1 MTAGTATAY
10 IGGRRWDADGGVTLP
25 SVNPAN
31 GEIIAH
37 VAVGGVGEIDAA
49 VSAARTA
56 QQRWHGL
63 LGRERAR
70 LLWTWGDLIERH
82 ADELATLD
90 VRDVGK
96 VMADALAEVGGAA
109 RAARY
114 WSGAVERLTGHTIPT
129 VPGHLSYTTRE
140 PLGVL
145 GVILPWNGPAGTAV
159 ARVAPALACGNAVV
173 VKPSEYS
180 PLSALRLAELAV
192 EAGMP
197 AGLVNVVPGDGSTGA
212 LLAQHPGTGGVSF
225 TGSVATGRVV
235 AQAAVGHF
243 AKPLME
249 LGGKA
254 PNIVFADAD
263 MGAAVRGSTWGIFHN
278 AGQICVAS
286 SRLLV
291 QESVVGRVVDALVR
305 QTERIRVGDPMQAG
319 THIGPIV
326 SQRQYER
333 VIGYIDA
340 GRGEGARLRLGG
352 GVPDGVDPVGLYV
365 SPTVFTDVEPGMR
378 IASEEIFGPV
388 LSVFTF
394 RTEDEAIELAN
405 SLDYGLSA
413 NVWTTDL
420 GRALAIAGQIEAGNV
435 WVNSARVMDPSLPF
449 GGLKNSGI
457 GNANGYDVLEEL
469 TQTKRV
475 SVNYAGAG
483 PAWAGLDEDGTG

>member
-1 MTAGTATAY
+1 MALETAL
-10 IGGRRWDADGGVTLP
+10 IGGSRQAANGGATLA

-31 GEIIAH
+31 GEVIAEF
-37 VAVGGVGEIDAA
+37 AVGDAGAVDAA
-49 VSAARTA
+49 VASAQAA
-56 QQRWHGL
+56 QREWWALH
-63 LGRERAR
+63 GRERAR

-82 ADELATLD
+82 AAELAELD

-96 VMADALAEVGGAA
+96 VRTDALAEAGAAA

-114 WSGAVERLTGHTIPT
+114 WSGAAERLIGQTIPT
-129 VPGHLSYTTRE
+129 MPGHLSYTTRE
-140 PLGVL
+140 PLGVV
-145 GVILPWNGPAGTAV
+145 GVILPWNGPTGTAV
-159 ARVAPALACGNAVV
+159 ARVAPALTCGNAVV

-180 PLSALRLAELAV
+180 PLSAFRVAELAI

-212 LLAQHPGTGGVSF
+212 LLADHGGVGGVSF
-225 TGSVATGRVV
+225 TGSVPTGRKV

-243 AKPLME
+243 AKALME

-263 MGAAVRGSTWGIFHN
+263 LEAAISGSTWGIFHN

-291 QESVVGRVVDALVR
+291 QEPVADRVVDAVAG
-305 QTERIRVGDPMQAG
+305 QAERIRVGDPMKPG

-326 SQRQYER
+326 SARQYER
-333 VIGYIDA
+333 VVGYIDA
-340 GRGEGARLRLGG
+340 GRDEGARLRTGG
-352 GVPDGVDPVGLYV
+352 GTPEGVDAAGLYV
-365 SPTVFTDVEPGMR
+365 SPTVFTDVDPGMR

-413 NVWTTDL
+413 NVWTRDL
-420 GRALAIAGQIEAGNV
+420 DRALGVAGQIQAGNV

-457 GNANGYDVLEEL
+457 GNANGFDVLEEL

-475 SVNYAGAG
+475 SVNYGGAG
-483 PAWAGLDEDGTG
+483 PAWAGLG